1 MTRFKYIFPLALA
14 ALLFCMTNC
23 ERPAKQKSFQ
33 GDNEAIS
40 LADSMFIAIGGKE
53 KWCRLKSLYIKAEH
67 NEPQMPIP
75 YTSEIWRAIDTFEL
89 VIEQQNDSFHV
100 KAVITD
106 KEGIVRYYDK
116 RDTVRIF
123 TPEQLADWAY
133 GHKHNVYVLLH
144 DLACN
149 PQQYLVEIDEEQRLA
164 FYKDSIFEVSFGLD
178 DLNRPHIFYQ
188 PHPDGSV
195 SGSIFTRWGTDN
207 GLVHSAGG
215 HPLDSTFI
223 YTTDIWH
230 PSQKTLSEEYG
241 KEIFNLDR

>member
-1 MTRFKYIFPLALA
+1 MSGLKYIIAIA
-14 ALLFCMTNC
+14 FCTLILCTINC
-23 ERPAKQKSFQ
+23 GTPDKQKSFQ
-33 GDNEAIS
+33 GEKEAVA
-40 LADSMFIAIGGKE
+40 LADSMFHAIGGME

-67 NEPQMPIP
+67 NEPQMPLP

-100 KAVITD
+100 KAVIND

-116 RDTVRIF
+116 RDTVRVF
-123 TPEQLADWAY
+123 TAEQLADWAY

-164 FYKDSIFEVSFGLD
+164 FYKDTIFEVSFGLD
-178 DLNRPHIFYQ
+178 EQKRPHMFYQ

-223 YTTDIWH
+223 YTTDIWL
-230 PSQKTLSEEYG
+230 PSEESLSDAFG
-241 KEIFNLDR
+241 DDIFLLEK

>member
-1 MTRFKYIFPLALA
+1 MSGIKYIIPFALCTLILCA
-14 ALLFCMTNC
+14 TNC
-23 ERPAKQKSFQ
+23 GMPDKQMSFQ
-33 GDNEAIS
+33 GEKEAIS
-40 LADSMFIAIGGKE
+40 LADSMFQAIGGKE

-67 NEPQMPIP
+67 NEPQMPLP

-100 KAVITD
+100 KAVIND

-116 RDTVRIF
+116 RDTLRVF

-149 PQQYLVEIDEEQRLA
+149 PQRYFVEIDEEQRLA
-164 FYKDSIFEVSFGLD
+164 FYKDTIFEVSFGLD
-178 DLNRPHIFYQ
+178 ELKRPYMFYQ

-195 SGSIFTRWGTDN
+195 SGSIFTRWGTDD

-215 HPLDSTFI
+215 HPLDSNFI
-223 YTTDIWH
+223 YTTEVWL
-230 PSQKTLSEEYG
+230 PSEESLSDTFG
-241 KEIFNLDR
+241 ADIFLLEK